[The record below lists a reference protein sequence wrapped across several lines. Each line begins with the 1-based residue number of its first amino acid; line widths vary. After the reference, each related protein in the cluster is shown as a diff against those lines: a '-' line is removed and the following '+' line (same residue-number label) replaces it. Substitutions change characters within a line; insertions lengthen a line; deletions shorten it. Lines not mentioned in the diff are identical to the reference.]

1 MRTRSPRETRDLGEL
16 IGRSVPPGTVI
27 AFRGG
32 LGAGKTTLAKGI
44 ARGLG
49 VEDEVT
55 SPTYTLVFEYRGR
68 MPLRHVDAYRL
79 SSPTEFEEIGA
90 SELMGTDG
98 LCLIEWSENVAAALP
113 AEVVVVE
120 ILPGDGPE
128 ERIVEISGS
137 PLEELLP

>member
-1 MRTRSPRETRDLGEL
+1 VRTRSPRETRDLGER
-16 IGRSVPPGTVI
+16 IGRSVAPGTVI

-68 MPLRHVDAYRL
+68 IPLRHVDAYRL
-79 SSPTEFEEIGA
+79 SSAAEFEDIGA
-90 SELMGTDG
+90 SELMGPDG

-113 AEVVVVE
+113 AEAVVVE
-120 ILPGDGPE
+120 ILPGEGPE
-128 ERIVEISGS
+128 ERMVEISGAA
-137 PLEELLP
+137 LEELLP